1 MLEELKFVQGA
12 VSKKDFVPAMSH
24 FQIQNQYIKSFNGQ
38 VTISSPI
45 ECDLTCNPNAEQI
58 VKAISKCG
66 KHTTLTLT
74 PTGRLSVKS
83 EGFRAVVECF
93 PETLATPSP
102 AGVYYKVNGEQL
114 YRLFN
119 MLYPIVGEDATRSWA
134 NGILLTGNYA
144 YATNNVILARAE
156 LEGKPF
162 PPVNIPK
169 LAIREILRINKPCD
183 YLQVDKTSITFHY
196 GMNKWLRTT
205 LLDLGWPDADNLIPK
220 DFTNC
225 TPIPETFFKQLE
237 HLKDFTDEHGRVYL
251 FEQTLSTRNLAQAD
265 NNEVKGCDVHVPE
278 LLASGAY
285 SYEMLTRLKGVV
297 TNIYFNDGGK
307 SPFYGEGVQGV
318 IIGMRV

>member
-1 MLEELKFVQGA
+1 MINELKFVQGA

-24 FQIQNQYIKSFNGQ
+24 FQMHNQCIKSFNGTI
-38 VTISSPI
+38 TISTPI

-93 PETLATPSP
+93 PDAMATPEP
-102 AGVYYKVNGEQL
+102 AGTFYQVDGEGL
-114 YRLFN
+114 YSLFN

-144 YATNNVILARAE
+144 YATNNVILARSS
-156 LEGKPF
+156 LQGKPF

-169 LAIREILRINKPCD
+169 AAIREVLRINKPCH
-183 YLQVDKTSITFHY
+183 YLQVDKNSITFHY
-196 GMNKWLRTT
+196 DRDKWLRTT
-205 LLDLGWPDADNLIPK
+205 LLDLGWPDADNIIPK
-220 DFTNC
+220 DFTQC
-225 TPIPETFFKQLE
+225 TPIPESFFKQLE

-251 FEQTLSTRNLAQAD
+251 FNHTLSTRNLAQAD
-265 NNEVKGCDVHVPE
+265 NNEVKGCDVHVPD
-278 LLASGAY
+278 LVGSGAY
-285 SYEMLTRLKGVV
+285 GYEMLNRLKGVA
-297 TNIYFNDGGK
+297 THIHFNAGGK
-307 SPFYGEGVQGV
+307 SPFYGEGVQGA
-318 IIGMRV
+318 IIGVRV